1 MPRIRRC
8 HFPNCHEYAYV
19 PNHFCKKHIKHE
31 KEFRERNEYY
41 KLHHKQSRQSQ
52 WHYNHITRLRN
63 PIKAKQ
69 NKFYHSKQWC
79 EMRAMTLDR
88 DYHLCQYCKARGQL
102 TEGNI
107 VDHILPVE
115 RYPEKMKSL
124 GNLVTCCWKCHYWKT
139 RFEEQY
145 YGTGLHGKPTG
156 NPPITD
162 VKLIATLSQKLANE
176 RHRTSSQNRF

>member
-41 KLHHKQSRQSQ
+41 KLHHKQSRQTQ
-52 WHYNHITRLRN
+52 WHYNHITRFRN
-63 PIKAKQ
+63 PTKAKQ
-69 NKFYHSKQWC
+69 NRFYHSKEWHD
-79 EMRAMTLDR
+79 MRATILR
-88 DYHLCQYCKARGQL
+88 RGYGLCAYCKARGKL

-115 RYPEKMKSL
+115 RYPEEMKDL
-124 GNLVTCCWKCHYWKT
+124 QNLVISCGSCHYKKT
-139 RFEEQY
+139 RFEEKY
-145 YGTGLHGKPTG
+145 YGTGLHNKPTG

-162 VKLIATLSQKLANE
+162 VKLIATLSQKIANE
-176 RHRTSSQNRF
+176 RHRTNSQNRF